1 MMKYVLDS
9 LILDLGAPESSLK
22 PAIAKRLGLAEK
34 SFRYDVLDRDL
45 IISGTKRCVEYKVS
59 IETVDFIRDTSI
71 HFLADVAS
79 FEIPA
84 YRHKDRPVVVGA
96 GLAGLYATYVLALAG
111 ANPILLEQGKDYA
124 KRTRDFEAFQTRGIL
139 DGLGNGRF
147 GLGGFLGASGCRIS
161 KDSDDIVVRWFLS
174 TLQSFGIPL
183 GKDHNLFL
191 SAKTIG
197 ALSMALVKA
206 IKAKG
211 GEVIFEAVFLG
222 QRSFLGKIKEARYR
236 KGNREFGI
244 PTSHLLLCAGESNP
258 QLMRLCGKSDAAP
271 YLSSIGFM
279 LEKPGSELSR
289 GVYGVPFPDAKFP
302 TSFRVLDANPSS
314 DIKGEISYFYPSTSP
329 IFMGIKPEHMD
340 LGLSILS
347 PGASSGITM
356 VSLRFKNGVA
366 AMRECNN
373 LAAAGY
379 KQSLPYACPIETLKD
394 YLLGKEPLRLGVI
407 KPSYGKGVYL
417 ADLNKIYGGKI
428 GAALKKTLEALCKK
442 EPSFADGRSLL
453 LGPCLTLGNGEIYDT
468 EEKGK
473 TNVRGLF
480 FAAPESNWDYSL
492 NRTAIGGIAAALTL
506 IRTK

>member
-1 MMKYVLDS
+1 MKYVLDS
-9 LILDLGAPESSLK
+9 LVLDLGMPETALK

-34 SFRYDVLDRDL
+34 SFRYEVLDRDFL
-45 IISGTKRCVEYKVS
+45 LSGAKRSVIYKVS

-79 FEIPA
+79 FEVPL

-96 GLAGLYATYVLALAG
+96 GLSGLYAAYILALSG
-111 ANPILLEQGKDYA
+111 AKPILLEQGKDYA
-124 KRTRDFEAFQTRGIL
+124 KRSRDFDAFLTKGIA

-147 GLGGFLGASGCRIS
+147 GLGGYLGASGCRIS
-161 KDSDDIVVRWFLS
+161 KDSDDIMARWFLS
-174 TLQSFGIPL
+174 SLESFGVPL

-191 SAKTIG
+191 PAKTVG
-197 ALSMALVKA
+197 ALSNGLVKA

-211 GEVIFEAVFLG
+211 GEVIFEACFLG

-236 KGNREFGI
+236 KGNQEIGI

-258 QLMRLCGKSDAAP
+258 QLMRLCGKGDAAP
-271 YLSSIGFM
+271 YLTSIGFL

-289 GVYGVPFPDAKFP
+289 GVYGVPFPDAKYP
-302 TSFRVLDANPSS
+302 TSFRIMDIAVSP
-314 DIKGEISYFYPSTSP
+314 DIKGAISYFYPATYP
-329 IFMGIKPEHMD
+329 IFMGMKPEHMD
-340 LGLSILS
+340 LGLSIQS

-356 VSLRFKNGVA
+356 VSLLFKNGAA
-366 AMRECNN
+366 AMREATN
-373 LAAAGY
+373 LAAAGF
-379 KQSLPYACPIETLKD
+379 KRSLPYACPVETLKD

-428 GAALKKTLEALCKK
+428 GTALRKILEALCKK
-442 EPSFADGRSLL
+442 EPNFADGRSLL
-453 LGPCLTLGNGEIYDT
+453 LGSSLTLGNGKIYGS

-480 FAAPESNWDYSL
+480 FAAPENNWDYSGNL
-492 NRTAIGGIAAALTL
+492 TAIAGMEAALTL